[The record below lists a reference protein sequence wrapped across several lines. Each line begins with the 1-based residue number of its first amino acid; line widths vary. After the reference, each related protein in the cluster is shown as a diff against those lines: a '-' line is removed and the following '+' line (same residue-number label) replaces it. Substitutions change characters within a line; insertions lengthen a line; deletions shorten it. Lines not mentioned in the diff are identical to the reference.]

1 MLMGVMTCENRGVM
15 VVAVQG
21 DLNATTGGDLS
32 QSMDQLLKDGRR
44 RFVLDLKDIKFVDS
58 SGLSTLVRCL
68 KRTRGEGGE
77 LHLAG
82 LQSAVKRTFE
92 LTRLDRSFD
101 IQPDVAK
108 AVQALGKA

>member
-1 MLMGVMTCENRGVM
+1 MGVMTCENRGVM

-21 DLNATTGGDLS
+21 DLDATRGGDLS

-44 RFVLDLKDIKFVDS
+44 RFVLDLKEIKFVDS

-68 KRTRGEGGE
+68 KRTRGEGGV

-92 LTRLDRSFD
+92 LTRLDRSFT

-108 AVQALGKA
+108 AVQALAKA

>member
-1 MLMGVMTCENRGVM
+1 MGVMTSEDRGVV

-21 DLNATTGGDLS
+21 DLDATTSGDLS
-32 QSMDQLLKDGRR
+32 QALDRLLKDGRR
-44 RFVLDLKDIKFVDS
+44 RFVLDLAQVKFVDS
-58 SGLSTLVRCL
+58 AGLSTLVRYL

-82 LQSAVKRTFE
+82 LQGAVRRTFE

-101 IQPDVAK
+101 IQADVAR
-108 AVQALGKA
+108 AVQALAKA

>member
-1 MLMGVMTCENRGVM
+1 MGVMTCEDRGVM

-21 DLNATTGGDLS
+21 DLDATTSGDLS

-44 RFVLDLKDIKFVDS
+44 RFVLDLKEVKFVDS
-58 SGLSTLVRCL
+58 AGLSTLVRCL
-68 KRTRGEGGE
+68 KRARGEGGE

-101 IQPDVAK
+101 IQSDVAK
-108 AVQALGKA
+108 AVQALAKA

>member
-1 MLMGVMTCENRGVM
+1 MGVMTREERGVM
-15 VVAVQG
+15 VVSVQG
-21 DLNATTGGDLS
+21 DLDATTSGDLS
-32 QSMDQLLKDGRR
+32 QSMEQLLKDGRR
-44 RFVLDLKDIKFVDS
+44 RFALDLKEVKFVDS
-58 SGLSTLVRCL
+58 AGLSTLVRFL
-68 KRTRGEGGE
+68 KRVRGEGGE

-108 AVQALGKA
+108 AVQALAKA